1 MCGFRVIYDTRRVRI
16 IVNKC
21 AVEYIARKND
31 CACVVCL
38 CGGSADCVRGYWG
51 GGIFTFFCGADIS
64 VFFGVCVFVCMC
76 FDRLIVA
83 GVCWETTKY
92 VLCDYLTLYNIRF
105 RFKIGAK
112 MRVCW

>member
-1 MCGFRVIYDTRRVRI
+1 MCVCGVFVWGFSRL
-16 IVNKC
+16 
-21 AVEYIARKND
+21 RKGLLGWWD
-31 CACVVCL
+31 
-38 CGGSADCVRGYWG
+38 YY
-51 GGIFTFFCGADIS
+51 FFFCGADIS